1 MQKHLA
7 RLIRHFKYGKVIETY
22 EIIHQR
28 TMDDYLKKGVIDNK
42 EFDSFVSTLSPK
54 EKKALQDHMLEYLK

>member
-1 MQKHLA
+1 
-7 RLIRHFKYGKVIETY
+7 
-22 EIIHQR
+22 
-28 TMDDYLKKGVIDNK
+28 MDDYLKKGVIDNK